1 MASNCFIIFLF
12 MPLLGIASNDAANS
26 QLCPS
31 HIDAGKQDAPTNT
44 RIMYLHS
51 DTGRFME
58 IMEDGTIRGALD
70 TSSRGSKF
78 LCIGSWCCSAI

>member
-1 MASNCFIIFLF
+1 
-12 MPLLGIASNDAANS
+12 MPLLSIASNAAPSS
-26 QLCPS
+26 QMCAS

-44 RIMYLHS
+44 RMVYLHS

-58 IMEDGTIRGALD
+58 IKEDGTIKGALD

-78 LCIGSWCCSAI
+78 LCLWFIMS

>member
-1 MASNCFIIFLF
+1 

-58 IMEDGTIRGALD
+58 IMEDGTTRGALD

-78 LCIGSWCCSAI
+78 LCFGSSCCSAI